1 MKTVTKFCLKMVQN
15 YLPDAF
21 ILAILLT
28 FVVFCGGM
36 FLMNKSALQM
46 IEYWGRA
53 YSSMFVFGMQM
64 VLVLLT
70 GYVLALTPL
79 AKKILNKVT
88 GIPKTP
94 QQALGLTA
102 LVSIASCYINWGF
115 GLVIGA
121 VLAKEVGKKVKG
133 LHFPLLVSAAYGG
146 EIIRGPS
153 SSIPLVSATP
163 GNFMEKLGLPLTPV
177 GDTLYSSWNL
187 VMTAIIVIM
196 LCIVYFN
203 MEPPANE
210 IVEYSEK
217 EQEKPE
223 IRIAKKD
230 MTFAERLENA
240 YWLNALFGLF
250 PLIYLGAN
258 FSKIGLDLNLNL
270 VILIFLTF
278 GLYLHSSPNGFL
290 KAVAQGIG
298 ASRGIIL
305 QFPLY
310 AGMSGMMTASG
321 LVDMISMWFV
331 EISTA
336 HTFPLYTF
344 L

>member
-46 IEYWGRA
+46 IEYWGRG

-133 LHFPLLVSAAYGG
+133 LHFPLLVAAAYGG

-177 GDTLYSSWNL
+177 GDTLYSS
-187 VMTAIIVIM
+187 
-196 LCIVYFN
+196 
-203 MEPPANE
+203 
-210 IVEYSEK
+210 
-217 EQEKPE
+217 
-223 IRIAKKD
+223 
-230 MTFAERLENA
+230 
-240 YWLNALFGLF
+240 
-250 PLIYLGAN
+250 
-258 FSKIGLDLNLNL
+258 
-270 VILIFLTF
+270 
-278 GLYLHSSPNGFL
+278 
-290 KAVAQGIG
+290 
-298 ASRGIIL
+298 
-305 QFPLY
+305 
-310 AGMSGMMTASG
+310 
-321 LVDMISMWFV
+321 
-331 EISTA
+331 
-336 HTFPLYTF
+336 
-344 L
+344 